1 MASTTRGALASR
13 LARHFAGA
21 AVLATAASA
30 SADIQLQVFNQAIP
44 ATIDGLYINVETGA
58 TGSAGSVVAGWDINP
73 YSSTSLTFF
82 NATGT
87 GMMRFPG
94 ATTGSAGNLAP
105 ETPINAA
112 GSFGSGAVVF
122 GAAAGN
128 WQLNST
134 NLFGFRFVASDGL
147 THYAWGR
154 IAVGATVQDRTLLD
168 IAWETTPDTQILA
181 GSEGGPPPDYDPCAP
196 FNPSIGVG
204 GNNPSLNLTTSTTLD
219 LSASCGLMIYK
230 ANFFK
235 FTAPVSGD
243 YVFSTCGAGVDTRM
257 AVLSDCDATIATTL
271 GCDDDSCEFSAGSEI
286 TLAATEG
293 TAYYIVVGGT
303 SPKAKLPSSIAIEVV
318 APANP
323 ACVSATALAFGE
335 NLFDNTASTTVQTV
349 ASTADGTG
357 SATVQKAQ
365 WFSFTAGATGAYSIS
380 LCGASGD
387 TMLAIGTACPGFGQK
402 FATIAFNDDACAQ
415 SNGTSLLASFI
426 DATNGGATGTFA
438 GFPLTQDLV
447 AGETY
452 YILAGSFSATANV
465 TATLVIDGPPQG
477 GVTGDF
483 DGDGLV
489 NASDLAVLLSAWGLP
504 GATDLDG
511 DGNTGPADL
520 AVLLGNWSNG

>member
-1 MASTTRGALASR
+1 MASSSIGALSSR

-30 SADIQLQVFNQAIP
+30 TADVNYSVYNQVIP
-44 ATIDGLYINVETGA
+44 ANIDGLYINVETGL
-58 TGSAGSVVAGWDINP
+58 TGSSGASTPGWDINP

-82 NATGT
+82 NASGT
-87 GMMRFPG
+87 GMMRYPG
-94 ATTGSAGNLAP
+94 VTTGSAGNLAQD
-105 ETPINAA
+105 TSIDAT
-112 GSFGSGAVVF
+112 GSFGGGAVVF
-122 GAAAGN
+122 GANPGN

-154 IAVGATVQDRTLLD
+154 IAVGATVQDRTLVDL
-168 IAWETTPDTQILA
+168 AWETFPDTPILA
-181 GSEGGPPPDYDPCAP
+181 GNEGGPPPAYDPCAP
-196 FNPSIGVG
+196 FNPSANIGA
-204 GNNPSLNLTTSTTLD
+204 NNLSLNQDTSTTLD
-219 LSASCGLMIYK
+219 LSGSCGLVIYK

-235 FTAPVSGD
+235 FTAPISGD
-243 YVFSTCGAGVDTRM
+243 FVFRTCGAGADTRM
-257 AVLSDCDATIATTL
+257 AILDGCDASTAATI
-271 GCDDDSCEFSAGSEI
+271 GCNDDACGAGGSEI
-286 TLAATEG
+286 TLSATEG
-293 TAYYIVVGGT
+293 GVYYIVIGAT
-303 SPKAKLPSSIAIEVV
+303 SPKASLPSPIALEVV
-318 APANP
+318 APTNP
-323 ACVSATALAFGE
+323 ACLDAMPLAFGE
-335 NLFDNTASTTVQTV
+335 NAFDNTASTTVQTA

-357 SATVQKAQ
+357 TATIQKAQ
-365 WFSFTAGATGAYSIS
+365 WFSFTAGATGAYSIG

-387 TMLAIGTACPGFGQK
+387 TILAIGTACPGFGQK
-402 FATIAFNDDACAQ
+402 FATIAYNDDSCAL
-415 SNGTSLLASFI
+415 SAGTGLLASFI

-511 DGNTGPADL
+511 DGSTGAADL